1 MSARVGRRALL
12 SVYDKTGIVELS
24 RGLVELGW
32 ELVSSG
38 GTASVLVDEGLPVTE
53 VAQVTGAPEM
63 LGGRVKTLHPA
74 IHGGILA
81 DRSDP
86 GHMAE
91 LEAHGIDPI
100 DLVVANLYPFAEWPG
115 VEMIDIGGSAM
126 VRAAAKNHAHVG
138 VVVDPSD
145 YPDLLDEL
153 RSGNLLSESTRLA
166 LARRAFS
173 HTASYDASITAW
185 FDSGL
190 PVSDTDSGFAAALPD
205 TLHLSLERGDELRYG
220 ENPHQAGARYR
231 WAVDLAGWWDAA
243 ILHGGKAMSY
253 LNVFDTEAAWRLVNE
268 LGDEP
273 AAVVVKHA
281 NPCGVAVA
289 ENVSDAYR
297 AAHGCDPVSAF
308 GGIVALNRM
317 VTMAVVEPL
326 SEVFTEVVVAP
337 AYEPE
342 ALEALRARTNLR
354 ILEGPPPGRADWIL
368 DLRSIDGGLLVQTVD
383 QVDDD
388 SPAWRVVTDREPT
401 DSEWADLA
409 LAWKV
414 AARVTSNAIV
424 LVKDRQAVGI
434 GAGQQ
439 NRRDAARIAAEK
451 AEGRATG
458 GACASDA
465 FFPFRDGLDAAI
477 DAGATAVIQPGGSVR
492 DDEVIAAANEV
503 GLAMV
508 FTGRRHFRH

>member
-1 MSARVGRRALL
+1 
-12 SVYDKTGIVELS
+12 
-24 RGLVELGW
+24 
-32 ELVSSG
+32 
-38 GTASVLVDEGLPVTE
+38 
-53 VAQVTGAPEM
+53 
-63 LGGRVKTLHPA
+63 
-74 IHGGILA
+74 
-81 DRSDP
+81 
-86 GHMAE
+86 
-91 LEAHGIDPI
+91 
-100 DLVVANLYPFAEWPG
+100 
-115 VEMIDIGGSAM
+115 
-126 VRAAAKNHAHVG
+126 
-138 VVVDPSD
+138 
-145 YPDLLDEL
+145 
-153 RSGNLLSESTRLA
+153 
-166 LARRAFS
+166 
-173 HTASYDASITAW
+173 
-185 FDSGL
+185 
-190 PVSDTDSGFAAALPD
+190 
-205 TLHLSLERGDELRYG
+205 
-220 ENPHQAGARYR
+220 
-231 WAVDLAGWWDAA
+231 
-243 ILHGGKAMSY
+243 HGGKALSY

-289 ENVSDAYR
+289 ENISDAYQ
-297 AAHGCDPVSAF
+297 AAHGCDSVSAF
-308 GGIVALNRM
+308 GGIVALNRL
-317 VTMAVVEPL
+317 VTMAVAEPL

-342 ALEALRARTNLR
+342 ALEALRARANLR

-388 SPAWRVVTDREPT
+388 PPAWRVVTDREPT

-451 AEGRATG
+451 AAGRAVG

-492 DDEVIAAANEV
+492 DDEVIAAADEA